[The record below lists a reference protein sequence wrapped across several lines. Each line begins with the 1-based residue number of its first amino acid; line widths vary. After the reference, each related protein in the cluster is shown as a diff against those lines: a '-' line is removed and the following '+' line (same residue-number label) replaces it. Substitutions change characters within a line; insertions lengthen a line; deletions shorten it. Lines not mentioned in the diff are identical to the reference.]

1 MRTKFSSI
9 GVVVV
14 VVVDKY
20 CLKIFHSLVKLLSL
34 SSHLNKSVENKT
46 KNLVKLQFLYY
57 FLSFGFTF
65 CTSKIESVQL
75 QEVVVVVVLVVVVL
89 VVVVANYSQW

>member
-9 GVVVV
+9 GV

-75 QEVVVVVVLVVVVL
+75 QEVVVVVVVLVVVVL